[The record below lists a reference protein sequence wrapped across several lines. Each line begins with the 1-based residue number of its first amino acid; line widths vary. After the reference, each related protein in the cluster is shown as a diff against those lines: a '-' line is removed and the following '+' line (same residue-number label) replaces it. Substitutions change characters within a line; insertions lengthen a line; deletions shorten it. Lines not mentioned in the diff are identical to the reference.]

1 MLPQPVHRNCAGCT
15 CPQPAGTTRD
25 RVAILLCTHAGA
37 PFLRFQLES
46 IGAQHHGNWRIYA
59 SDDGSRDQTRAML
72 FDFRQRHGHEAISFR
87 SGPGRGFVANFL
99 SLASAMDIDEDYFA
113 FCDQD
118 DIWEPDKLSR
128 ALECLAQIDP
138 DIPALY
144 CSRTRLIDE
153 NGRTIGFS
161 PLFAKAPHFRNAI
174 VQSIAGGNT
183 MVFNA
188 AARRLLIQAGSQVS
202 VPSHDWWLYILVTAM
217 GGIVRYDRHPSV
229 RYRVH
234 SDNAIGANCS
244 FRSRLARIR
253 LLFRGTLRTWTDMHV
268 AALLPMQPDMQ
279 PEARRILIEF
289 MNARASRMLRRI
301 MRVCALRIYRQTW
314 AGNIGLLLAV
324 LLRKA

>member
-1 MLPQPVHRNCAGCT
+1 
-15 CPQPAGTTRD
+15 
-25 RVAILLCTHAGA
+25 
-37 PFLRFQLES
+37 
-46 IGAQHHGNWRIYA
+46 
-59 SDDGSRDQTRAML
+59 ML
-72 FDFRQRHGHEAISFR
+72 FDFQQRHGHETICLR

-99 SLASAMDIDEDYFA
+99 SLASAMDIDADYFA

-128 ALECLAQIDP
+128 ALECLAQIGP

-144 CSRTRLIDE
+144 CSRTRLIDA
-153 NGRTIGFS
+153 NGNTIGFS

-188 AARRLLIQAGSQVS
+188 AARRLLIKAGSQVS

-234 SDNAIGANCS
+234 SDNAVGANCS
-244 FRSRLARIR
+244 FRSRLARVG
-253 LLFRGTLRTWTDMHV
+253 LLLRGALKTWTDMHV
-268 AALLPMQPDMQ
+268 AALLPIQSDMQ
-279 PEARRILIEF
+279 PEARRVLVEF
-289 MNARASRMLRRI
+289 MDARVSRTLRRI
-301 MRVCALRIYRQTW
+301 MHLYALRIYRQTL
-314 AGNIGLLLAV
+314 AGNIGLLLAF